1 MDREFAAVSQC
12 CGKYSAMVGHT
23 MRCIYLEGAKTGSN
37 VSSECMTSLY
47 L

>member
-1 MDREFAAVSQC
+1 MDREFATGTQC
-12 CGKYSAMVGHT
+12 RGKYNAMVGHT
-23 MRCIYLEGAKTGSN
+23 MRCIYLEGAKAGSS